1 MGDEGFRALALAAAP
16 YWAAEGEIVETYFRS
31 ARRTAE
37 TDLDWLRAQC
47 GKELVDG
54 VEVRLASLRS
64 VPLDERAGRAAAIA
78 DARELL
84 EEHEHLDAFARAYEA
99 IGGFDGP
106 PLTEASMRAAARWPE
121 NVALAERR
129 AKDRADHP
137 RLGVLAQAFTEG
149 GCATLYAAG
158 AALAGGT
165 AVDEAIARACAAVYE
180 DEVRHM
186 RSGHG
191 GLASEPLTGPDWRVL
206 TDLVVGQLVLR
217 LPMRHAQF
225 ARPVAADRL
234 AELARGAASPRA
246 SDLARVGVS

>member
-1 MGDEGFRALALAAAP
+1 VGDDGFRALALAAAP
-16 YWAAEGEIVETYFRS
+16 WWAAESEIVETYFRS
-31 ARRTAE
+31 DDRTVA
-37 TDLDWLRAQC
+37 TDLRWLRAQC

-64 VPLDERAGRAAAIA
+64 ASLDEPEGRAAAIA

-99 IGGFDGP
+99 IGGSDGP
-106 PLTEASMRAAARWPE
+106 PLTEASLRDAARWPE

-129 AKDRADHP
+129 ALDRAAHP
-137 RLGVLAQAFTEG
+137 RLGLLAQAFTEG

-158 AALAGGT
+158 AELRGGT
-165 AVDEAIARACAAVYE
+165 AADEAIAAACAAVYE

-191 GLASEPLTGPDWRVL
+191 GIGSASLSGADWEQLTG
-206 TDLVVGQLVLR
+206 LVIGQLRLR

-225 ARPVAADRL
+225 SCPVAAERL
-234 AELARGAASPRA
+234 AELVERGAEPRA
-246 SDLARVGVS
+246 ADLARVGVS